1 MMNASSVD
9 GAAGIATASIAHHAK
24 LNGGGGTSNTT
35 SSSPTTTTTTTGVQ
49 GLVSIAVLLKWCLL
63 EIPLLLSFALVL
75 ASYGLYDIYT
85 GPIAQLVQSFQLST
99 DEVDDTG
106 FYLARDEEVTYY
118 NRRCHQEDI
127 STHDANDL
135 LITPSLTQQ
144 QRRDVMM
151 THGAVVLPH
160 VLQSTTAAALR
171 DYLEG
176 RHEVFHQGKLP
187 WFEKF
192 WDGDNGNR
200 LALGLGP
207 EDSPIIAQAM
217 AEVGQNRQV
226 QKTVEAVLGPNP
238 AIVEVS
244 TLSTMSGA
252 EAQGIHTDSD
262 FFGSSVLY
270 SRTFLHSYTLFIA
283 LQNTTAKLGATTVC
297 PGTHMCANDDL
308 EHLCMVQREDN
319 DDQEDSGA
327 PDADGGRGNSF
338 EASSNGHTGREAG
351 MLHRGDGFMFNQN
364 VWHRGP
370 PNYDPQFL
378 GMNRVM
384 FILTFISRR
393 EFDRGDARQQ
403 GWGTYYYMRN
413 NMWGQTFQDLKL
425 AITPTTTWMN
435 GMTLP
440 WRFWRAYCEGNSGRQ
455 ATGAITWLEHWTR
468 QMANYMDFYS
478 YGELEEFKQLIETS
492 SPIPNI
498 FWGDNKTEDWY
509 EYLKEMIGKVK
520 EVSIKVYGGALG
532 AYLGLYLV
540 YALWTMLWS
549 RKVSATASSLSPKR
563 SSGIVRFLLFLVIKH
578 SLVLGVASLAW
589 YMIHHRSPLFQ
600 RIHSGRVVFKP
611 FPSSTS
617 PTGSGVDNGG
627 SVAHLDGRVT
637 TLPERMDVL
646 IGTRFDAEW
655 LGVYNDMLEYHPGNK
670 DWNQLIHQ
678 VAGTKLPTDVVVR
691 ALLEQTQKP
700 VQGVSRRFLLQ
711 DYKMGYW
718 MVMTPSEAFEENRR
732 ALIMARYPLLK
743 LQAKYWKEVLSES
756 RFGLHRETAYSMK
769 WVPLIVKDWMAK
781 VVFAT
786 TTTPTSKAT
795 SPHIRS
801 AAKQKSFPFTT
812 MQLVQPVKKSQ
823 RPSSLQG
830 WLRLSKD
837 YNSEIHLNVG
847 DYVLVKRRGPESY
860 PTRAKIVEI
869 LSPSTC
875 RVKSLDHA
883 RVKVVSLDDIEPIR
897 PVQGG
902 DSVETFVDDELTTY
916 TVVMVHP
923 LGSCGA
929 ISSDGQPDY
938 LTVRELQ
945 YNDEEFPSYRLA
957 WSGGSRQSSHGG
969 SIGSGQ
975 DGIPLEVGQR
985 VLANYNEAG
994 EYFPGEIIMAT
1005 HWPKTGEY
1013 TYHIEYEDGD
1023 MEQRVARRNI
1033 LIS

>member
-1 MMNASSVD
+1 MMNGSSLN
-9 GAAGIATASIAHHAK
+9 GTGGIATASMTTHQAK
-24 LNGGGGTSNTT
+24 LNGDSGTSNTK
-35 SSSPTTTTTTTGVQ
+35 SSSQKTTTTTTTTGVQ

-99 DEVDDTG
+99 EESYDTG
-106 FYLARDEEVTYY
+106 FYVARDEEVTYY
-118 NRRCHQEDI
+118 NRHCHQEDI

-160 VLQSTTAAALR
+160 VLQTTTAAKLR

-217 AEVGQNRQV
+217 AEVGQNSQV
-226 QKTVEAVLGPNP
+226 QKTVEAILGPNP

-270 SRTFLHSYTLFIA
+270 SRSFLHSYTLFIA

-308 EHLCMVQREDN
+308 EHLCMVQREDRN
-319 DDQEDSGA
+319 DYENGA
-327 PDADGGRGNSF
+327 GNSF
-338 EASSNGHTGREAG
+338 EASSNGHTGRDVG
-351 MLHRGDGFMFNQN
+351 LLYRGDGFMFNQN

-370 PNYDPQFL
+370 PNYDPEFL

-393 EFDRGDARQQ
+393 EFEKGDARQQ

-425 AITPTTTWMN
+425 ATTSTLMN

-440 WRFWRAYCEGNSGRQ
+440 WRLWRAYCEGNAGRQ
-455 ATGAITWLEHWTR
+455 ASGAITWVEHWTR

-492 SPIPNI
+492 SPIPSI
-498 FWGDNKTEDWY
+498 FWGDSRTEYWF

-520 EVSIKVYGGALG
+520 EVSIKVYGGVLG
-532 AYLGLYLV
+532 VYLGLYLV
-540 YALWTMLWS
+540 YALATLLWS
-549 RKVSATASSLSPKR
+549 RNVTPTPSSLSPKR
-563 SSGIVRFLLFLVIKH
+563 KSGILRFLLVLVIKH
-578 SLVLGVASLAW
+578 SLVLGVASLVW

-600 RIHSGRVVFKP
+600 RIHSGRIGFKP

-617 PTGSGVDNGG
+617 PTGSGVNIGG
-627 SVAHLDGRVT
+627 GDVTHLDGRVT

-646 IGTRFDAEW
+646 VGTRFDAEW

-670 DWNQLIHQ
+670 DWNHLVHQ
-678 VAGTKLPTDVVVR
+678 AARTNLPTEVVVR
-691 ALLEQTQKP
+691 ALVQQTQKP
-700 VQGVSRRFLLQ
+700 VHGVPRRFLLQ

-718 MVMTPSEAFEENRR
+718 MVMTPSEVFEENRR
-732 ALIMARYPLLK
+732 ALVMARYPLLK

-756 RFGLHRETAYSMK
+756 RFGLHRETAYSKK
-769 WVPLIVKDWMAK
+769 WVPFIVKDWMAN

-786 TTTPTSKAT
+786 TTNSKAA
-795 SPHIRS
+795 SPHIKS
-801 AAKQKSFPFTT
+801 VANQKSFALTT
-812 MQLVQPVKKSQ
+812 MRWMQPLKKFQ

-830 WLRLSKD
+830 WLRPSKD
-837 YNSEIHLNVG
+837 YNSEILLKVG

-860 PTRAKIVEI
+860 PARAKIVEI
-869 LSPSTC
+869 LSPTTC
-875 RVKSLDHA
+875 RVKSLDQA
-883 RVKVVSLDDIEPIR
+883 RVKVFSLDDIEPIR

-902 DSVETFVDDELTTY
+902 DLVETFVDDELTTY
-916 TVVMVHP
+916 TVVSVHP
-923 LGSCGA
+923 LGSCSA
-929 ISSDGQPDY
+929 ISSDDQRDY
-938 LTVRELQ
+938 LSVRELQ
-945 YNDEEFPSYRLA
+945 YDDEAFPPYRLA

-969 SIGSGQ
+969 SSSS
-975 DGIPLEVGQR
+975 DGIPLKVGQL
-985 VLANYNEAG
+985 VLANYNEQG
-994 EYFPGEIIMAT
+994 EYFPGEILRAT

-1013 TYHIEYEDGD
+1013 TYDIEYEDGD
-1023 MEQRVARRNI
+1023 MEQRVGRRNI